1 MTTIVQPK
9 STPKEL
15 NPEDDLDVD
24 RKLEQEVVDR
34 TEQVQKQNDKN
45 TSADYGGRA
54 GKTNKLPG
62 SGIDIAGPGGK

>member
-1 MTTIVQPK
+1 MSTNVQPK

-15 NPEDDLDVD
+15 NPEADLDLD

-34 TEQVQKQNDKN
+34 PAQIQKQNDKN
-45 TSADYGGRA
+45 TSADYGGRS
-54 GKTNKLPG
+54 GKTNKLSG